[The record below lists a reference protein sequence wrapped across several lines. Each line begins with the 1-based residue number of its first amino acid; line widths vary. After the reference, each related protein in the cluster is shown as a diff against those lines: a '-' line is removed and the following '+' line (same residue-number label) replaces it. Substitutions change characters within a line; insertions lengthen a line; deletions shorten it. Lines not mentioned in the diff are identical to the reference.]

1 MKTHGGCCHS
11 LVYTAFFP
19 ITFLQGTPTLSSIP
33 SLGETGKMTQRVMC
47 LLCQHEDLSSESK
60 NVK

>member
-11 LVYTAFFP
+11 LIYTAFSR
-19 ITFLQGTPTLSSIP
+19 ITFLQGTPTHSSIP
-33 SLGETGKMTQRVMC
+33 SLRETGKMAQKVKR
-47 LLCQHEDLSSESK
+47 LLYQHEDLSSESK

>member
-19 ITFLQGTPTLSSIP
+19 DNISPGNSYPFFN
-33 SLGETGKMTQRVMC
+33 TQPRGDW
-47 LLCQHEDLSSESK
+47 ENDSEG
-60 NVK
+60 NALAVPA